1 MAWTGAQLGSRI
13 DWEALSL
20 QMEQAESA
28 PEYPVKVYSLPVVS
42 KGVSTGYWTIA
53 TSLDYYLD
61 LRHDARFEMVPA
73 HNNYALINMI
83 EDDHFWVA
91 YFDIIDWPQLPPDVA
106 LDKNGYRIGN
116 EIIYDL
122 QGNRIVLLSVW
133 KK

>member
-1 MAWTGAQLGSRI
+1 
-13 DWEALSL
+13 
-20 QMEQAESA
+20 
-28 PEYPVKVYSLPVVS
+28 
-42 KGVSTGYWTIA
+42 
-53 TSLDYYLD
+53 
-61 LRHDARFEMVPA
+61 MVPA